1 MARKRKSTDR
11 SKATN
16 TGGDGGGGIGNGK
29 SEVLKIGK
37 NFFFPSLHIP
47 FFLAD
52 LEGGAW
58 GRV

>member
-16 TGGDGGGGIGNGK
+16 TGGGGGGGGIDNGK
-29 SEVLKIGK
+29 LEVLKIGK
-37 NFFFPSLHIP
+37 NFSFPSLHIP

-52 LEGGAW
+52 LGGAW